1 MLRFFIA
8 TQFPNDGDDEI
19 PFPDPLGDA
28 AWPLALLAIVFT
40 IYKVCT
46 RKRVKE

>member
-8 TQFPNDGDDEI
+8 TRFPNDGDDEI

-28 AWPLALLAIVFT
+28 EWPLALLAIAYLITRV
-40 IYKVCT
+40 T
-46 RKRVKE
+46 RKREV